1 MAGRAQDQAGAQL
14 WRLAA
19 ITLPTP
25 AALATG
31 GPAAFWNPAQ
41 EVGADVQA
49 GLDVIQAPAEI
60 AASGLVATIH
70 VRVPNVGHVGVLYGR
85 MEMSDLVRTT
95 SSPEPEPGGIAFF
108 AHTLGLTW
116 TRAFAGTGL
125 GVTLAAHENRL
136 DAQESRRWTADVG
149 VARQIGPRLR
159 VAAATHFLSP
169 TGEAEARDVYGAVGV
184 RMFRGELWRGSG
196 EGTVELRYGVSG
208 AHGFPVDH
216 LLGLGFELGR
226 VLSVDLLAAR
236 EGGYAEPA
244 WRPVGGVRVAVG
256 RYRVT
261 VARDAGINDVTSA
274 FRVGL
279 EVRGGLRGLRGPRD

>member
-41 EVGADVQA
+41 EVAADLQA

-60 AASGLVATIH
+60 AASGLLATIH
-70 VRVPNVGHVGVLYGR
+70 VRVRSVGHVGVLYGR

-95 SSPEPEPGGIAFF
+95 ASPEPEPGSIAFF

-116 TRAFAGTGL
+116 TRALAGTAL

-136 DAQESRRWTADVG
+136 DAQDSRRWTADVG

-169 TGEAEARDVYGAVGV
+169 TGEAEARDDD
-184 RMFRGELWRGSG
+184 
-196 EGTVELRYGVSG
+196 VSRS
-208 AHGFPVDH
+208 DH
-216 LLGLGFELGR
+216 PP
-226 VLSVDLLAAR
+226 AAR
-236 EGGYAEPA
+236 SIDPSCA
-244 WRPVGGVRVAVG
+244 RLDCG
-256 RYRVT
+256 RDRGR
-261 VARDAGINDVTSA
+261 ARDLYSNGAGS
-274 FRVGL
+274 
-279 EVRGGLRGLRGPRD
+279 PRRPPPQARREALP